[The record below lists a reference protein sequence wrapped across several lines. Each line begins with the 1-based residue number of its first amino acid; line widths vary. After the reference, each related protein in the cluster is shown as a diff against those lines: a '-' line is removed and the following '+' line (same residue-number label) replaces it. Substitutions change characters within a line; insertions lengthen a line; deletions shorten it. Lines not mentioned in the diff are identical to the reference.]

1 MKAPP
6 SHPIIVLTAMAV
18 FFGGASPHAHQTAR
32 SQRHH
37 DARAQG
43 VGPREQHPQQR
54 HKKICLHKAL
64 MDLVQHHVTEVLQV
78 RPGGALMEAQKGGI
92 YDMLGLVWVNM
103 VFEYL

>member
-1 MKAPP
+1 
-6 SHPIIVLTAMAV
+6 
-18 FFGGASPHAHQTAR
+18 
-32 SQRHH
+32 
-37 DARAQG
+37 
-43 VGPREQHPQQR
+43 
-54 HKKICLHKAL
+54 